1 MTNVSRTTCREC
13 GASILSTTADKNGG
27 RCAPCARGTRGQSE
41 RTNQAF
47 AEQRARRRAS
57 LDRLARAPRL
67 SSVDRICEVLDGI
80 TSVEDESQ
88 LEALQI
94 AIESVSGVQEPAR
107 AARAML
113 GVLERFPRSDGYGT
127 FWSILHSLE
136 SIPGYE
142 RALID
147 SIRRR
152 ACEFNLLMVNRIIN
166 TGTTDVCGT
175 SLLGLLQEVVD
186 SREHDAD
193 AREAAA
199 RYLARQEG
207 A

>member
-1 MTNVSRTTCREC
+1 MRAALEDSPSEPSRPSRNSGR
-13 GASILSTTADKNGG
+13 GAGRASTDSRVLRACPAST
-27 RCAPCARGTRGQSE
+27 
-41 RTNQAF
+41 AF
-47 AEQRARRRAS
+47 ARSLMAS
-57 LDRLARAPRL
+57 RP
-67 SSVDRICEVLDGI
+67 SK
-80 TSVEDESQ
+80 DESQ
-88 LEALQI
+88 LETLQI

-166 TGTTDVCGT
+166 TGTADVCGT
-175 SLLGLLQEVVD
+175 SLLGLLQEVLD
-186 SREHDAD
+186 SREHDAN

-199 RYLARQEG
+199 RYLAHQEG